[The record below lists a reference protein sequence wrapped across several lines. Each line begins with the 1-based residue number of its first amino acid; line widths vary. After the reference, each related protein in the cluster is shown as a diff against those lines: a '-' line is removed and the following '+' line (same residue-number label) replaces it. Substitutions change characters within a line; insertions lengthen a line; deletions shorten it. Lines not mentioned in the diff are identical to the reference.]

1 MRAISVSE
9 YQGDARLGEHDK
21 PTAGPGEILIKVQ
34 AAGMN
39 PIDQAIAS
47 GAFSEVYPATFPLIL
62 GVDVAG
68 VVEVVGDGPGPYSI
82 GDRVFGQLLKPP
94 IGLSGAYAEYAT
106 VAMDANLAIVP
117 DAVSSEVAATLPT
130 PGVTALQLARSLE
143 PSAAK
148 TIALIGAGGA
158 VGGMFSQLLVASGAR
173 VLAVVLPLQA
183 DRVRSYGAE
192 VMDSTA
198 TPTDHIR
205 RAAPNGVDVLVDL
218 VSDPEQFAALADIV
232 RPGGT
237 AISTRYAGDI
247 ESLAKKDL
255 HGVNFRVEMT
265 TADLQALASLTASG
279 QLVPPPIRAVRFE
292 DVPNLL
298 NGGGDGFDGRNVLRP
313 EKR

>member
-39 PIDQAIAS
+39 PIDRAIAS

-247 ESLAKKDL
+247 ESLAKKDVQ
-255 HGVNFRVEMT
+255 GVNFVVQVT
-265 TADLQALASLTASG
+265 TADLQSVAALATSG
-279 QLVPPPIRAVRFE
+279 QLVPPPIRTVRFE
-292 DVPNLL
+292 DVPDLL
-298 NGGGDGFDGRNVLRP
+298 NAGGDGFDGKTVLRP
-313 EKR
+313 E

>member
-9 YQGDARLGEHDK
+9 YRADARLGEHDK
-21 PTAGPGEILIKVQ
+21 PTAGPGQILVKVQ

-39 PIDQAIAS
+39 PIDLAIAS

-68 VVEVVGDGPGPYSI
+68 VVEFVADGPGPYSI

-94 IGLSGAYAEYAT
+94 IGSSGAYAEYAT
-106 VAMDANLAIVP
+106 VATDANLAIVP

-143 PSAAK
+143 PSAEK

-158 VGGMFSQLLVASGAR
+158 VGGIFSQLLVASGAR
-173 VLAVVLPLQA
+173 VLAVVLPPQA
-183 DRVRSYGAE
+183 DRVRGYGAE
-192 VMDSTA
+192 IMETTA
-198 TPTDHIR
+198 TPTEELL

-218 VSDPEQFAALADIV
+218 VSNADQFAGLTDIV

-237 AISTRYAGDI
+237 AISTVYAADI
-247 ESLAKKDL
+247 ESLAQKNLD
-255 HGVNFRVEMT
+255 GINFRVEMT
-265 TADLQALASLTASG
+265 SADLLSLASLIASG

-298 NGGGDGFDGRNVLRP
+298 KGGGDGFDGRTVLRP
-313 EKR
+313 E